1 MADMSGKVRAEFDAA
16 AAVTLRAVTDGA
28 ETGADSDYETAVALS
43 KLVDAYW
50 DNGEVADGLIKVNVY
65 VTAVTDANDNAYT
78 FEVQACNDAAGAG
91 AVEVARLEIDP
102 SLGAEYYE
110 LYVSSKMIEKLAP
123 SADFIRIGVT
133 KTTSGGTP
141 SVTYGAWMTFHGH
154 G

>member
-16 AAVTLRAVTDGA
+16 AAVTLRNVADGA
-28 ETGADSDYETAVALS
+28 ETGADADYETGVALA

-50 DNGEVADGLIKVNVY
+50 DNGEVAEGLIKINIY
-65 VTAVTDANDNAYT
+65 VTALTHADSNTYT
-78 FEVQACNDAAGAG
+78 FLVEACNDAGG
-91 AVEVARLEIDP
+91 SSNVEVARLAANP

-110 LYVSSKMIEKLAP
+110 IYVSSKMIEKLAP
-123 SADFIRIGVT
+123 NADFLRIGCT

-141 SVTYGAWMTFHGH
+141 SITYGAWMTYMGH